1 MVHIEK
7 INQISYTP
15 DGEALAWYD
24 LSVSTAAEL
33 PALNS
38 VVFGAKIQAPSR
50 AQIIQAD
57 EPTIVTLDENGT
69 WYPEQ
74 SNAEASKTLSMSPT
88 LKKAVDEGGSD
99 TINLIEDDIDRIS
112 DELEQAETPVKEQ
125 KKVFEESIEEPEKD
139 GEDDDELL

>member
-74 SNAEASKTLSMSPT
+74 SNAEASKTL
-88 LKKAVDEGGSD
+88 KKAVDEGGSD

-139 GEDDDELL
+139 GDDDAELL

>member
-1 MVHIEK
+1 MVHLEK
-7 INQISYTP
+7 LNQISYNS

-33 PALNS
+33 PALGS

-57 EPTIVTLDENGT
+57 EPTIVTLDEDGN

-74 SNAEASKTLSMSPT
+74 SDSRASTLSAPQLSLTPNMRGSVNQTAQPQEEAEVPEAEPEVEET
-88 LKKAVDEGGSD
+88 AEPEGG
-99 TINLIEDDIDRIS
+99 EEERARHDDF
-112 DELEQAETPVKEQ
+112 AE
-125 KKVFEESIEEPEKD
+125 F
-139 GEDDDELL
+139 

>member
-1 MVHIEK
+1 MVHLEK
-7 INQISYTP
+7 LNQISYNS

-57 EPTIVTLDENGT
+57 EPTIVTLDEDGN

-74 SNAEASKTLSMSPT
+74 SDSGAAATPERSTRGLTKTAQPT
-88 LKKAVDEGGSD
+88 GISNILLD
-99 TINLIEDDIDRIS
+99 IEPQIS
-112 DELEQAETPVKEQ
+112 EYVEEKEPVE
-125 KKVFEESIEEPEKD
+125 VKD
-139 GEDDDELL
+139 GGEHR

>member
-7 INQISYTP
+7 LNQISYTP

>member
-1 MVHIEK
+1 MVHLEK
-7 INQISYTP
+7 LNQISYTP
-15 DGEALAWYD
+15 DGDALAWYD

-57 EPTIVTLDENGT
+57 EPTIVTLDDNGT

-74 SNAEASKTLSMSPT
+74 SSSSASTLSAPLSTGKTLKP
-88 LKKAVDEGGSD
+88 AV
-99 TINLIEDDIDRIS
+99 I
-112 DELEQAETPVKEQ
+112 
-125 KKVFEESIEEPEKD
+125 EPESFEPD
-139 GEDDDELL
+139 EPEEQGIDESEPTESEVTEDER